1 MQLWRVPASVRDRK
15 RDGGP
20 RQRARGSPI
29 HARIVLCWNY
39 KHRHRWS
46 ARYTRA
52 RVSQSQYLGQ
62 GQKVLRS
69 PVRRDT
75 GESLARRARCTFTS
89 PVLPCAFAN
98 CNSDTEGAALLHREA
113 RHICASIESRFR
125 VCKFEAPRRYGYAI
139 SNIVILRANFG
150 IGDPAVIPL
159 PFRRIA
165 NSHRVCIRFLLFRT
179 KR

>member
-1 MQLWRVPASVRDRK
+1 MINSLEIAAAEEQYFTSNSFVPHIHSRAESRTRSREFMQLQPVPTFPCATGSATVDRETK
-15 RDGGP
+15 S
-20 RQRARGSPI
+20 QRFTNTGVNRAVWS
-29 HARIVLCWNY
+29 WNY

-46 ARYTRA
+46 ARYTRV

-98 CNSDTEGAALLHREA
+98 CNSAAPHKRRRARFSIGEA
-113 RHICASIESRFR
+113 RHI
-125 VCKFEAPRRYGYAI
+125 
-139 SNIVILRANFG
+139 RA
-150 IGDPAVIPL
+150 
-159 PFRRIA
+159 
-165 NSHRVCIRFLLFRT
+165 LL
-179 KR
+179 

>member
-1 MQLWRVPASVRDRK
+1 VRDRK

-29 HARIVLCWNY
+29 HARVAPCTNTETTNIAIANGG
-39 KHRHRWS
+39 RPG
-46 ARYTRA
+46 TPEP

-98 CNSDTEGAALLHREA
+98 CNFDTDDSSPSGGETYALLWNRD
-113 RHICASIESRFR
+113 FR
-125 VCKFEAPRRYGYAI
+125 VCKFMALRYGHAI
-139 SNIVILRANFG
+139 SNLVMLRANFG
-150 IGDPAVIPL
+150 IGDPAGHSDAL
-159 PFRRIA
+159 
-165 NSHRVCIRFLLFRT
+165 
-179 KR
+179 